1 MKKANIGMYVAAAGK
16 AKEIA
21 PETVNAL
28 DKKLASRLSGPKYSD
43 ELLFAEKG
51 GKVIE
56 YIKARNSK
64 RKSTDPYSEAYG
76 NIKWEWGDLPMS
88 KRKALAVEAGIEP
101 KVAHKIAYK
110 MQDFDDIMYG
120 GYGTQGEAN
129 KISQYLKT
137 HGVLKGKM
145 DKGGKITKN
154 SFSKGDK
161 LKYKEPRNDNKTR
174 YVYVEVKEAGS
185 GGNFPQI
192 GLNNAHTARW
202 NGKDYELED
211 MAYTILEKDSKMNKG
226 GKTDDTKYVVV
237 FKNKSIPQ
245 KWKNAEVDSKG
256 RSITKRFTNALEA
269 KAYASRLNKQ
279 LSAGEKG
286 FYKMKYSAVKY
297 NPTQF
302 IKYDQGGNI
311 SDKADYIPNRD
322 IDKVD
327 YKQKGKAKTAKGSDL
342 LDGVYVKKKAG
353 STKTKKS
360 PVLKS
365 VAKKQTNS
373 LNSDNEFLA
382 LVIEMQ
388 RIQES
393 NKKYMMDDA
402 YSKLLKAYG
411 LIRISSDDK
420 MRLKYKAGLKAF
432 VGDERGEEFIF
443 MSTKNECDNDAAGW
457 GAVCVGLAKM
467 ENQNFKSMYGLPLS
481 AKRKKEIVAE
491 FLPDDLKS
499 VTKKTTTSNNI
510 TTASSVIKP
519 KTPSKSTPGMAGMKI
534 PQGVKLPALVIPSP
548 KKVGDIVF
556 VPEKNYGGFKS
567 DAAYEFDVGNTGLS
581 FKGSNA
587 EAEAKK
593 AKKELDSAVD
603 LKNQMIIQDQIIL
616 KELNNKLKIAEE
628 AQKQNKYNSVPSIL
642 YQRIKELSPSK
653 PSETEKMAK
662 IRMRKPFPLYALTR
676 FPKGAYFKLYYKNF
690 GTEFDFEFLLDEVIN
705 GRVYGW
711 YKFVTNGKTE
721 WSYGDYIYSV
731 QFETENRAFQYED
744 RKAFY
749 NYVMSQP
756 FPSAWLMQG
765 SGANHMYAK
774 DKIIDPKTSKMKD
787 GGKIKSTL
795 DELKSWKKSKIED
808 LNDKADYLGITSKNS
823 SYQKALSRL
832 NKLVDDATKL
842 IKKGVLKDGEYDY
855 YKRFFVKSYEGQ
867 ITVDSYLRLDKNIIM
882 DMPNYDKE
890 WAKEKEEY
898 PYSYDKNNFISKQ
911 MGKYTE
917 KLAGFSL
924 TNENGYN
931 YGNASVGKSYEAG
944 GNVKDSGLKE
954 YQKLFDKLQAKTIT
968 PAEEQRLNILAFGE
982 DFMKDEDKG
991 KLRKY
996 DESGKRVE
1004 DPDRD
1009 DDVVSIYEI
1018 DEDSYQIEDN
1028 RGRIIETGF
1037 SSIEEADEYARSNGY
1052 DVSYGVPGFKKG
1064 GKILDRTEMMSWLK
1078 NNKKRPFVST
1088 TEDFSSDMDN
1098 KGIWLSKHDDDKI
1111 FDMYAKSSRY
1121 ENGVLKSFKDQAE
1134 KRGWNI
1140 MFYDPSTIILN
1151 PARMESGGKLK
1162 SKQDDLK
1169 KYINNM
1175 SKQHK
1180 VDVEYGGYEEFDGEN
1195 VFFIHYEKPKEK
1207 LVKTKLNEW
1216 VKNSK
1221 LSNSQ
1226 VYVATDD
1233 FSDKDEGYWTIVI
1246 EQMEDQMEKG
1256 GPVGDKVKMK
1266 EDIQKVKSSGY
1277 FSQPFAMQLYKSG
1290 VIKMVSDNEM
1300 FQTKSTLEQ
1309 VKGLN
1314 YDYDFKLLE
1323 KYEKDQNPTLPEKSI
1338 YPIGYKGDE
1347 ISLKEF
1353 YGKDYWY
1360 YQLTPIKKNKM
1371 QTGGY
1376 IVEYLDPRNGMQ
1388 KIDFEDKT
1396 SAISF
1401 MKNHNSKMESN
1412 DFADDEHYAGL
1423 YSEDNG
1429 NSELIISSYDSR
1441 RDSYDKGGSI
1451 SKGSEFISPEGHKL
1465 KFTHISEKAGKAR
1478 AAFLFSFDKK
1488 YEPGGT
1494 DTIENWNK
1502 LLKKDNFKPIMEN
1515 GGNTKLE
1522 DIKEIQDFKMDI
1534 LDERGFAEFSSM
1546 EISRA
1551 EAEEINEEAKKRY
1564 MKQGQFEYS
1573 DLGMMK
1579 TGGKIGD
1586 FVFFKSGRDKN
1597 QVRAGKI
1604 YRVFNDE
1611 VAIVNEYGH
1620 ELVDRMDLVENPAKV
1635 DKNMMKMFENGGSV
1649 TKAEYGK
1656 MCGC

>member
-1 MKKANIGMYVAAAGK
+1 
-16 AKEIA
+16 
-21 PETVNAL
+21 
-28 DKKLASRLSGPKYSD
+28 
-43 ELLFAEKG
+43 
-51 GKVIE
+51 
-56 YIKARNSK
+56 
-64 RKSTDPYSEAYG
+64 
-76 NIKWEWGDLPMS
+76 
-88 KRKALAVEAGIEP
+88 
-101 KVAHKIAYK
+101 
-110 MQDFDDIMYG
+110 
-120 GYGTQGEAN
+120 
-129 KISQYLKT
+129 
-137 HGVLKGKM
+137 
-145 DKGGKITKN
+145 
-154 SFSKGDK
+154 
-161 LKYKEPRNDNKTR
+161 
-174 YVYVEVKEAGS
+174 
-185 GGNFPQI
+185 
-192 GLNNAHTARW
+192 
-202 NGKDYELED
+202 
-211 MAYTILEKDSKMNKG
+211 
-226 GKTDDTKYVVV
+226 
-237 FKNKSIPQ
+237 
-245 KWKNAEVDSKG
+245 
-256 RSITKRFTNALEA
+256 
-269 KAYASRLNKQ
+269 
-279 LSAGEKG
+279 
-286 FYKMKYSAVKY
+286 
-297 NPTQF
+297 
-302 IKYDQGGNI
+302 
-311 SDKADYIPNRD
+311 
-322 IDKVD
+322 
-327 YKQKGKAKTAKGSDL
+327 
-342 LDGVYVKKKAG
+342 
-353 STKTKKS
+353 
-360 PVLKS
+360 
-365 VAKKQTNS
+365 
-373 LNSDNEFLA
+373 
-382 LVIEMQ
+382 
-388 RIQES
+388 
-393 NKKYMMDDA
+393 
-402 YSKLLKAYG
+402 
-411 LIRISSDDK
+411 
-420 MRLKYKAGLKAF
+420 
-432 VGDERGEEFIF
+432 
-443 MSTKNECDNDAAGW
+443 
-457 GAVCVGLAKM
+457 
-467 ENQNFKSMYGLPLS
+467 
-481 AKRKKEIVAE
+481 
-491 FLPDDLKS
+491 
-499 VTKKTTTSNNI
+499 
-510 TTASSVIKP
+510 
-519 KTPSKSTPGMAGMKI
+519 
-534 PQGVKLPALVIPSP
+534 
-548 KKVGDIVF
+548 
-556 VPEKNYGGFKS
+556 
-567 DAAYEFDVGNTGLS
+567 
-581 FKGSNA
+581 
-587 EAEAKK
+587 
-593 AKKELDSAVD
+593 
-603 LKNQMIIQDQIIL
+603 MIIQDQIIL

-867 ITVDSYLRLDKNIIM
+867 ITVDSHLRLDKNIIM

-898 PYSYDKNNFISKQ
+898 PYSYDKNRFISKQ

-931 YGNASVGKSYEAG
+931 YGNASVGKSYQDGGEVTYEA
-944 GNVKDSGLKE
+944 
-954 YQKLFDKLQAKTIT
+954 
-968 PAEEQRLNILAFGE
+968 
-982 DFMKDEDKG
+982 
-991 KLRKY
+991 
-996 DESGKRVE
+996 
-1004 DPDRD
+1004 
-1009 DDVVSIYEI
+1009 
-1018 DEDSYQIEDN
+1018 
-1028 RGRIIETGF
+1028 
-1037 SSIEEADEYARSNGY
+1037 
-1052 DVSYGVPGFKKG
+1052 G

-1111 FDMYAKSSRY
+1111 FDMYAKSTRY

-1478 AAFLFSFDKK
+1478 AAFLFSFDTK
-1488 YEPGGT
+1488 YQPGGT